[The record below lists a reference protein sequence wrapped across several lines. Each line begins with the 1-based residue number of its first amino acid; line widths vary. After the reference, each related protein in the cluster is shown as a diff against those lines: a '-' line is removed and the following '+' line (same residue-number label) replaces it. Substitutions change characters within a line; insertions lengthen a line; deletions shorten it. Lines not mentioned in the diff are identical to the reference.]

1 MSMERYR
8 RMLAAAQAHQ
18 RKERAAQYLV
28 TCTDTALGVF
38 ANDLSAERERVFLS
52 SLTEPL
58 NALLCVWDNGAID
71 LPSARVRRALLE
83 KDARNAGAAVYL
95 QGENGI
101 SRRRLDQTF

>member
-28 TCTDTALGVF
+28 TCTDAAIGVF

-52 SLTEPL
+52 SLTEQLHP
-58 NALLCVWDNGAID
+58 CSHI
-71 LPSARVRRALLE
+71 
-83 KDARNAGAAVYL
+83 
-95 QGENGI
+95 
-101 SRRRLDQTF
+101 